1 MPTPD
6 SSSDN
11 SSEKPTENPTRLTVT
26 VWDSPGAEPRTF
38 ELTEAPP
45 AGTHPRPEAAVAAIE
60 AARRPFEPVPR
71 DAMCTQIYGGPQR
84 AVIEGTWRGQR
95 VQASYDKKNGC
106 EIARWKAL
114 AAVLDP
120 E

>member
-1 MPTPD
+1 MGGMPTPD
-6 SSSDN
+6 N
-11 SSEKPTENPTRLTVT
+11 APQTRLTVT
-26 VWDSPGAEPRTF
+26 VWDRPDAEPRTF

-60 AARRPFEPVPR
+60 AAPRPFEPVPR

-84 AVIEGTWRGQR
+84 AVIEGVWRGQR
-95 VQASYDKKNGC
+95 VHASYDKKNGC

-114 AAVLDP
+114 GAVLDA